1 MVDGGR
7 TVMPMTP
14 RLGRFATA
22 AVLQLAALVL
32 GHQLVYLARYGSR
45 FGEALVHSGHGDAW
59 TAAVVSSLVLGAG
72 FAVLALARLVRL
84 GMLVRRAR
92 AGASAGASRGNLAPM
107 GLLRTWLRL
116 APRIAV
122 LQLLLLTAQENIER
136 SAIGEPMPGPGILL
150 SPEYA
155 GGAWIALGVALLVS
169 LVAALFAWRRSV
181 LLARLRA
188 ARAPLPRAAVSD
200 PRPVQRETAPI
211 ESILGRRSALRAPPL
226 ASIAI

>member
-1 MVDGGR
+1 MA
-7 TVMPMTP
+7 MAP
-14 RLGRFATA
+14 RLGRLATA

-32 GHQLVYLARYGSR
+32 AHQLVYLARYGSR
-45 FGEALVHSGHGDAW
+45 FGEALVHSGHGDSW
-59 TAAVVSSLVLGAG
+59 NAAVISSLVLGAG
-72 FAVLALARLVRL
+72 FVALGLARLARL
-84 GMLVRRAR
+84 GVLVRRSSTGGWTPAP
-92 AGASAGASRGNLAPM
+92 RGNLAVT
-107 GLLRTWLRL
+107 GLLRAWLRI

-122 LQLLLLTAQENIER
+122 LQLVLLTAQENIER

-188 ARAPLPRAAVSD
+188 ARRPLPRPVASR
-200 PRPVQRETAPI
+200 PRPVQRETSPV